1 MDLIPHEELRPA
13 HQANFA
19 PMIDF
24 LFLMLAL
31 FATLA
36 ISRSALFDAEIDLV
50 SVAPHAKEQNRS
62 QDDPKHQVHISI
74 RSDGSYKWL
83 TEFQEYPM
91 ESLSAIQDELARQ
104 YAASILPQD
113 KQLTEVLLHI
123 DEKTPWRPIADLI
136 FSLRELGFTP
146 LPVYTEKRPS

>member
-1 MDLIPHEELRPA
+1 MDLIPHDELRTTP
-13 HQANFA
+13 QFNFA

-36 ISRSALFDAEIDLV
+36 ISRSALFDSEINLV
-50 SVAPHAKEQNRS
+50 SVNTKEQKKIH
-62 QDDPKHQVHISI
+62 DDQKHQIHISI
-74 RSDGSYKWL
+74 RADGSYKWL

-91 ESLSAIQDELARQ
+91 QSLAAIEEELARQ

-136 FSLRELGFTP
+136 FSLRQLGFTP
-146 LPVYTEKRPS
+146 LPVYTENR